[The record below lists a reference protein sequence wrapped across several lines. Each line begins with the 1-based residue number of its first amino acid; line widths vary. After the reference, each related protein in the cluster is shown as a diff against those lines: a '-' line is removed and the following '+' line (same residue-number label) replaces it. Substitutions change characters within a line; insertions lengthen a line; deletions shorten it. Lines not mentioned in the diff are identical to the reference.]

1 MFSGFVFDPSMD
13 SERQYVHWF
22 RNSAPYINAHRGE
35 TFVIQFGGEAVSDP
49 IFPSLIHDLALL
61 DSLGVKLVVVHG
73 ARPQIETGLQAEGL
87 SLQYRDGLRITDQA
101 SMEVVKRAA
110 GHVRFEVEALLSMG
124 LANSPMAGA
133 RIRTTSGNFVL
144 AKPMG
149 IRDGIDYLHTGEV
162 RRVDA
167 QSINQHLALGEIV
180 IISPVGF
187 SPTGEMFNLAAED
200 VATAIAIELRASKL
214 LLLVESDGL
223 IHTGDDLIRELTLDA
238 AKHQL
243 AEQRQTQ
250 GNESY
255 RHLFNAIHACR
266 NGVRRTQIIDR
277 RIDGALISELFTR
290 DGIGTMVSA
299 DLYDDTRNA
308 TIDDIGGILELI
320 EPLEEDG
327 TLVRRSRE
335 KLETEIE
342 RFVVMERDGA
352 VIGCAA
358 LYPLNHD
365 GDVELA
371 CVAVHN
377 EYQDA
382 GRGERLMDMVE
393 RQARSNGARRLFV
406 LTTRTTH
413 WFREFGFESDSVDN
427 LPADRKA
434 LYNYQRGS
442 KVLVKTLT

>member
-1 MFSGFVFDPSMD
+1 MD

-22 RNSAPYINAHRGE
+22 RNSAPYINAFRGE
-35 TFVIQFGGEAVSDP
+35 TFVIQFGGEAVNDP
-49 IFPSLIHDLALL
+49 TFPNLIHDLALL

-73 ARPQIETGLQAEGL
+73 ARPQIEDDLEAQGL
-87 SLQYRDGLRITDQA
+87 SLQYRDGLRITDEP

-110 GHVRFEVEALLSMG
+110 GHVRFEIEARLSMG

-144 AKPMG
+144 AKPIG
-149 IRDGIDYLHTGEV
+149 IRAGVDYLHTGEV

-167 QSINQHLALGEIV
+167 ESINQHLALGEVV

-200 VATAIAIELRASKL
+200 VATAIAVELRASKL
-214 LLLVESDGL
+214 LLLVESGGL
-223 IHTGDDLIRELTLDA
+223 THTGADLVRELTLDE
-238 AKHQL
+238 AKRHL
-243 AEQRQTQ
+243 AEQRQHAEA
-250 GNESY
+250 ESY

-266 NGVRRTQIIDR
+266 NGVRRTQIVDR

-299 DLYDDTRNA
+299 DLYDGTRGA
-308 TIDDIGGILELI
+308 TIDDVGGILELI

-335 KLETEIE
+335 KLETEID

-358 LYPLNHD
+358 LYPLGDD

-371 CVAVHN
+371 CVAVHDDYRN
-377 EYQDA
+377 E
-382 GRGERLMDMVE
+382 GRGESLMETVE
-393 RQARSNGARRLFV
+393 RQARSSGAKRLFV

-413 WFREFGFESDSVDN
+413 WFREFGFASDSVES
-427 LPADRKA
+427 LPADRQA
-434 LYNYQRGS
+434 LYNYQRNS
-442 KVLVKTLT
+442 KVLIKLLG

>member
-1 MFSGFVFDPSMD
+1 MD
-13 SERQYVHWF
+13 SERQYVQWF
-22 RNSAPYINAHRGE
+22 RNSAPYINAFRGE
-35 TFVIQFGGEAVSDP
+35 TFVIQFGGEAVSDAT
-49 IFPSLIHDLALL
+49 FPNLIHDLALL
-61 DSLGVKLVVVHG
+61 DSLGVKLVIVHG
-73 ARPQIETGLQAEGL
+73 ARPQIEEGL
-87 SLQYRDGLRITDQA
+87 AAQLSSAQYRDGLRITDEP

-110 GHVRFEVEALLSMG
+110 GHVRFEIEALLSMG

-144 AKPMG
+144 ARPIG
-149 IRDGIDYLHTGEV
+149 IRDGVDYLHTGEV

-167 QSINQHLALGEIV
+167 QSINQHLALGEVV

-200 VATAIAIELRASKL
+200 VATAIAVELRAAKL

-223 IHTGDDLIRELTLDA
+223 THTGSDLIRELTLDE
-238 AKHQL
+238 AKRHL
-243 AEQRQTQ
+243 AEQPHQEED
-250 GNESY
+250 ESY
-255 RHLFNAIHACR
+255 RHLLNAIHACR
-266 NGVRRTQIIDR
+266 NGVRRTQIVDR

-299 DLYDDTRNA
+299 DLYDGTRAA
-308 TIDDIGGILELI
+308 TIDDVGGILKLI

-335 KLETEIE
+335 KLETEID

-358 LYPLNHD
+358 LYPLGD
-365 GDVELA
+365 EGDVELA
-371 CVAVHN
+371 CVAVHP
-377 EYQDA
+377 EYRNA
-382 GRGERLMDMVE
+382 GRGESLMETVE
-393 RQARSNGARRLFV
+393 RQARSSGAKRLFV

-413 WFREFGFESDSVDN
+413 WFREFGFESDSVER
-427 LPADRKA
+427 LPTDRQA
-434 LYNYQRGS
+434 LYNYQRNS
-442 KVLVKTLT
+442 KVLAKLLD

>member
-1 MFSGFVFDPSMD
+1 MD

-22 RNSAPYINAHRGE
+22 RDSAPYINAHRGE

-49 IFPSLIHDLALL
+49 TFPNLVHDLALL
-61 DSLGVKLVVVHG
+61 DSLGVKLVIVHG
-73 ARPQIETGLQAEGL
+73 ARPQIEAGLQAEQL
-87 SLQYRDGLRITDQA
+87 APQYQQGLRVTDQI

-110 GHVRFEVEALLSMG
+110 GHVRFEIEALLSMG

-149 IRDGIDYLHTGEV
+149 IRDGIDYLHTGEI

-167 QSINQHLALGEIV
+167 QSINQHLALGEVV

-214 LLLVESDGL
+214 LLLVESGGLTHSAGGL
-223 IHTGDDLIRELTLDA
+223 IRQLTLEQ
-238 AKHQL
+238 AKRQL
-243 AEQRQTQ
+243 SERRKT
-250 GNESY
+250 EDDDSY
-255 RHLFNAIHACR
+255 QHLFNAIHACR

-277 RIDGALISELFTR
+277 RVDGALISELFTR

-308 TIDDIGGILELI
+308 TIDDVGGVLELI
-320 EPLEEDG
+320 QPLEEDG

-335 KLETEIE
+335 KLETEID
-342 RFVVMERDGA
+342 RFMVMERDGA
-352 VIGCAA
+352 VIACAA
-358 LYPLNHD
+358 LYPLGDH

-371 CVAVHN
+371 CVAVHA
-377 EYQDA
+377 EYRNA
-382 GRGERLMDMVE
+382 GRGERLMETLE
-393 RQARSNGARRLFV
+393 RQARASGAIRLFV

-413 WFREFGFESDSVDN
+413 WFRDFGFESTSVDS
-427 LPADRKA
+427 LPGDRQA

-442 KVLVKTLT
+442 KVLVKLLS